1 MTSKWEHFHLN
12 CGESQ
17 TIDSSTS
24 ITPQNRTY
32 TEIEFSISF
41 QIYFDLEI
49 HIQMR
54 SYAAKN
60 YFIFLLVI
68 DYSRPCLT
76 CHTIVN

>member
-1 MTSKWEHFHLN
+1 MTSKWKHFHLN
-12 CGESQ
+12 CGESE

-32 TEIEFSISF
+32 TEIAF
-41 QIYFDLEI
+41 QIDFNLEI

-60 YFIFLLVI
+60 YFIFLLEI
-68 DYSRPCLT
+68 DYSRACLT